1 VTGAD
6 MPIRARVALALAAG
20 EHSLPVLNELAAL
33 HTAAS
38 VALADGWHW
47 AAGEVIGPR
56 DLYAHVHRLLS
67 LEPDLAGDERAK
79 SALYAVVDALYYTT
93 WQAQKSAAS
102 ESERRL
108 PNDMAEIG
116 EDSLTAA
123 LAHATEATQSADWQ
137 DSTIRRLAAASL
149 DMGPDDLGAPV
160 QRALITG

>member
-1 VTGAD
+1 

-20 EHSLPVLNELAAL
+20 EHSLPVLNDFAAA

-38 VALADGWHW
+38 VALADGWQW
-47 AAGEVIGPR
+47 TAGEAIAPR

-67 LEPDLAGDERAK
+67 LEPDVAAHERAR
-79 SALYAVVDALYYTT
+79 SALYALVDALYYTT

-116 EDSLTAA
+116 EDSLSTA
-123 LAHATEATQSADWQ
+123 LAHAADATGASDWQ
-137 DSTIRRLAAASL
+137 APILRRLAAANHGR
-149 DMGPDDLGAPV
+149 GPDDLGVPV
-160 QRALITG
+160 QRTPVTD